1 MPFENVTKEKM
12 IKKRKAVILL
22 SGGPDSTV
30 LAYLLKREETELIL
44 HGLFIN
50 YGQESAW
57 REMQASKEVCRRLN
71 IYLEYV
77 NIPGLREMLRHIPG
91 HFYSFGGGSVSFIPF
106 APAVPITIGVAF
118 AGSIGANNVIISYH
132 RDDSEMDIQFSHVS
146 VLTLNEA
153 VKKVT
158 RRDLQVTAPFLERG
172 LTKADVMKLGAELEV
187 PFEITWSCRLGG
199 DKHCGRCD
207 RCIKR
212 RAAFIEA
219 GLLDPT
225 EYEVEPDIT
234 KLSYALTCTSCG
246 YRVRI
251 GPETYEWLA
260 LDKSR
265 LRLLNPCR
273 ICGKQAWEIVV
284 LPKIQNT

>member
-1 MPFENVTKEKM
+1 MWH
-12 IKKRKAVILL
+12 LQ
-22 SGGPDSTV
+22 D
-30 LAYLLKREETELIL
+30 
-44 HGLFIN
+44 
-50 YGQESAW
+50 
-57 REMQASKEVCRRLN
+57 
-71 IYLEYV
+71 
-77 NIPGLREMLRHIPG
+77 
-91 HFYSFGGGSVSFIPF
+91 
-106 APAVPITIGVAF
+106 
-118 AGSIGANNVIISYH
+118 AGADNVIISYH
-132 RDDSEMDIQFSHVS
+132 KDDSEMDIQFSHAS
-146 VLTLNEA
+146 VLALNDA

-158 RRDLQVTAPFLERG
+158 GRDLRVTAPFLERG

-187 PFEITWSCRLGG
+187 PFEITWSCRLGR

-219 GLLDPT
+219 SLSDPT

-265 LRLLNPCR
+265 LRLLT
-273 ICGKQAWEIVV
+273 KTVKSV
-284 LPKIQNT
+284 